1 MHSLAQRLLI
11 HIRRDELFTPGDR
24 VGVAVSGGIDSVA
37 LLRLLLE
44 LRFELGIV
52 LSVVHFNHKLRGAE
66 SDADEEFVRNLARE
80 HDLEFYVDSGDV
92 AAHARE
98 MGVSIE
104 TAAREP
110 RYQFFRSLIR
120 NAPQEV
126 KVPTLSQNA
135 REGWANPAPPGLG
148 KIATGHTLDD
158 QAETVLMRII
168 RGAGMRGLAA
178 IYPRIDVE
186 DDDGDHC
193 GEIVRPLLETR
204 HCELEGYLK
213 DIDQSWRED
222 STNADH
228 HFTRNRVRKLL
239 VPLLEKEFN
248 PKIAEG
254 LAELAEIA
262 REEEDYW
269 DNEVAGWMGTAV
281 RWSGPEWS
289 KDETPHLWQNQP
301 EVGHPQFVQIQPADE
316 GSEPNARLSD
326 PTGHGPSRGSPG
338 SLAPRTTLARDDK
351 SLPPAMNATVDRLW
365 FLGEPVAV
373 QRRLI
378 KAIAEEASIPLE
390 FKHVDEIA
398 RFAAEN
404 GPSGKKLPL
413 PLGWKLLRESAEL
426 IFLPPNLR
434 PRGHSEDYE
443 YPLPVPGHVAVRTL
457 NSEFSAQVFAR
468 ADISGLELDFL
479 LHAESLQGPLT
490 IRNWRAGDR
499 FQPAHTKSPKK
510 IKELLTDLHIAHSIR
525 ATWPVIARGDEIVW
539 VRGFPVSSKYR
550 AKLGQPVLL
559 IRETTVAVSPPA

>member
-1 MHSLAQRLLI
+1 
-11 HIRRDELFTPGDR
+11 
-24 VGVAVSGGIDSVA
+24 
-37 LLRLLLE
+37 
-44 LRFELGIV
+44 
-52 LSVVHFNHKLRGAE
+52 
-66 SDADEEFVRNLARE
+66 
-80 HDLEFYVDSGDV
+80 
-92 AAHARE
+92 
-98 MGVSIE
+98 
-104 TAAREP
+104 
-110 RYQFFRSLIR
+110 
-120 NAPQEV
+120 
-126 KVPTLSQNA
+126 
-135 REGWANPAPPGLG
+135 
-148 KIATGHTLDD
+148 
-158 QAETVLMRII
+158 
-168 RGAGMRGLAA
+168 
-178 IYPRIDVE
+178 
-186 DDDGDHC
+186 
-193 GEIVRPLLETR
+193 
-204 HCELEGYLK
+204 
-213 DIDQSWRED
+213 
-222 STNADH
+222 
-228 HFTRNRVRKLL
+228 

-281 RWSGPEWS
+281 HWSEPEWS
-289 KDETPHLWQNQP
+289 KDETPHLWQNRP
-301 EVGHPQFVQIQPADE
+301 EVGHLQFVQIQPADK

-326 PTGHGPSRGSPG
+326 RTGHGPSRGSPG
-338 SLAPRTTLARDDK
+338 SLPRRTTLARDDK

-413 PLGWKLLRESAEL
+413 PLGWKLLRESREL
-426 IFLPPNLR
+426 IFLPPDLR
-434 PRGHSEDYE
+434 PQNHSEDYE
-443 YPLPVPGHVAVRTL
+443 YPLPVPGHVAVRNL

-479 LHAESLQGPLT
+479 LHAESLRGPLT

-510 IKELLTDLHIAHSIR
+510 VKELLTDLHIAYSIR
-525 ATWPVIARGDEIVW
+525 ATWPVIACGDEIVW

-550 AKLGQPVLL
+550 AKPGQPVLL
-559 IRETTVAVSPPA
+559 IRETTVAASPPA